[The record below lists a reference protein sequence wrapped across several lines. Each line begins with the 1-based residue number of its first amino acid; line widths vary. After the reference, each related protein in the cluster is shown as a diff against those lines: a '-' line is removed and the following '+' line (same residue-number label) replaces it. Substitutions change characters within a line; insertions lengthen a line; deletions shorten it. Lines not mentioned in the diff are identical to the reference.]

1 MITLQQAYGEEL
13 NYNHIIGTGGIG
25 SGMVFSLLGEH
36 TLGRNE
42 SRLAELEPFKDY
54 CKQHIVLHY
63 VSVLMGAAKKGEF
76 QSFPIGKVGKDEV
89 GLRLLEQMRAAG
101 MDTSYVEVSA
111 ETSTLFGVC
120 YQYPDFSGGN
130 ITTANS
136 ASSRVLP
143 QDINKFFADYH
154 LDGKQGVVLA
164 VPEVPVASR
173 IELLKGGKRSGN
185 LTVAAVASAE
195 VQEFSEREGF
205 SYTDILA
212 VNIDEAQ
219 HISGHVGDQTE
230 TEWIARKCMEQLAG
244 QNPDITILITNG
256 AEGSYCLSKDLM
268 EFTPALKTSVVSTAG
283 AGDAFLAGVISGI
296 CCGLKLFKGFS
307 VRALKEAPLQTAVD
321 LGTLLASL
329 SVTSADTINEE
340 ADTQRLYEYL
350 TENNLQMSDEFG
362 RIFPDAIQ

>member
-1 MITLQQAYGEEL
+1 MITLQPAYGEGL
-13 NYNHIIGTGGIG
+13 CYNHIIGTGGIG
-25 SGMVFSLLGEH
+25 SGMVFSLRGEH

-42 SRLAELEPFKDY
+42 SRLADLEPFKDY

-63 VSVLMGAAKKGEF
+63 VSVLMGAAIKGKF
-76 QSFPIGKVGKDEV
+76 QAFPIGKVGKDEV

-101 MDTSYVEVSA
+101 MDTGYVAVSA
-111 ETSTLFGVC
+111 ENSTLFGVC

-143 QDINKFFADYH
+143 QDIKKFFADYH

-164 VPEVPVASR
+164 VPEVPVDSR
-173 IELLKGGKRSGN
+173 IELLRNGKKFGN
-185 LTVAAVASAE
+185 HTVSAVASAE
-195 VQEFSEREGF
+195 VKEFSKRGGF
-205 SYTDILA
+205 SCTDILA
-212 VNIDEAQ
+212 INIDEAQ
-219 HISGHVGDQTE
+219 HISGHLGDQLE
-230 TEWIARKCMEQLAG
+230 PEWIARKCMERLAG
-244 QNPDITILITNG
+244 MNPDITMLMTNG
-256 AEGSYCLSKDLM
+256 ENGSYCMSKDLM

-307 VRALKEAPLQTAVD
+307 VKALKEAPLQTAVD

-329 SVTSADTINEE
+329 SVTSADTIHGG
-340 ADTQRLYEYL
+340 ADTRRLYEYS
-350 TENNLQMSDEFG
+350 TEKKLQMTDEFG
-362 RIFPDAIQ
+362 RIFPVFIR

>member
-1 MITLQQAYGEEL
+1 MITLQPVYKGGL

-25 SGMVFSLLGEH
+25 SGMVFSIIGEH

-54 CKQHIVLHY
+54 CKQHIVMHY
-63 VSVLMGAAKKGEF
+63 VAVLMGAAIKGEF

-89 GLRLLEQMRAAG
+89 GLRLVEKMRDAG
-101 MDTSYVEVSA
+101 MDTSYISVSA
-111 ETSTLFGVC
+111 ENSTLFGVC
-120 YQYPDFSGGN
+120 FQYPDYSGGN
-130 ITTANS
+130 ITMANS
-136 ASSRVLP
+136 ASSRVHP

-154 LDGKQGVVLA
+154 LDGKKGVVLA
-164 VPEVPVASR
+164 VPEVPVVTR
-173 IELLKGGKRSGN
+173 IELLQRGKKSGN

-212 VNIDEAQ
+212 INIDEAQ
-219 HISGHVGDQTE
+219 HISGHKGDQAE
-230 TEWIARKCMEQLAG
+230 PDRIARKCMEQLSG

-256 AEGSYCLSKDLM
+256 EEGSYCLSQDLM

-307 VRALKEAPLQTAVD
+307 VRALNEAPLQTAVD

-329 SVTSADTINEE
+329 SVTSADTIHED
-340 ADTQRLYEYL
+340 ADTRRLYEYV

-362 RIFPDAIQ
+362 RMFPDAIQ